1 MAQNAFMSAKYER
14 LAVII
19 AKAREA
25 RGWTQADLAQLTYMS
40 DTAIANVEAG
50 RPPNRV
56 ALSAVEQALGWLPG
70 MFDFV
75 LRQQGVGDDED
86 EDEGG
91 GSAGAGGAGAASG
104 AGDGVGDG
112 AGDDDDDGSGEVREW
127 VPARDDDDVFGLG
140 DGDGS
145 EDEDGQVRELVAD
158 STVDWA

>member
-1 MAQNAFMSAKYER
+1 MSAKYER

-50 RPPNRV
+50 RPPNLV

-75 LRQQGVGDDED
+75 LRQQGVAED
-86 EDEGG
+86 EDEASGE
-91 GSAGAGGAGAASG
+91 AEGAGSG
-104 AGDGVGDG
+104 EGDG
-112 AGDDDDDGSGEVREW
+112 DGSGEVREW
-127 VPARDDDDVFGLG
+127 VVARDDDEDGFTFGLG